1 MKFQI
6 EYDTV
11 SFFPSP
17 WRNSACEIF
26 IIGRKRG
33 VKVGPG
39 CIINKGRVE
48 GVQRRNIKD
57 RVG

>member
-11 SFFPSP
+11 SFFPSSP
-17 WRNSACEIF
+17 STCEIF

-33 VKVGPG
+33 VKVGLG